1 MQKAKLHI
9 LSTRPLSQELIAAA
23 AEQNIVLDQISF
35 IETTPVNDPAIT
47 NEIKKVAAQ
56 PATVLFT
63 SMNAVQAV
71 ADAVTKGNEKVSW
84 TIYCI
89 GNTTKKLAE
98 EQFGAD
104 SIKGTADYAEQLAD
118 VVIKEREKV
127 VTFFCGNIR
136 RDVLPNKLRAAGIQV
151 NEIVVYQTVE
161 TPQKISRQYDA
172 VLFYS
177 PSAVDSY
184 FSVNPV
190 SESTHYFAIG
200 TTTASAIQQ
209 YTTQNVIVADKPGKE
224 ELAQQAI
231 AHFSQQKI

>member
-1 MQKAKLHI
+1 MQKDKRHI
-9 LSTRPLSQELIAAA
+9 LSTRPLSKDLIAAA
-23 AEQNIVLDQISF
+23 AAQDIVVDEVSF
-35 IETTPVNDPAIT
+35 IETTPVVDLSVT
-47 NEIKKVAAQ
+47 NEIEKVAAQ

-71 ADAVTKGNEKVSW
+71 ADVATKESKKVSW
-84 TIYCI
+84 SIYCI

-98 EQFGAD
+98 EQFGSN
-104 SIKGTADYAEQLAD
+104 SIKGTADYGEQLAD
-118 VVIKEREKV
+118 VVIKGGEKV

-136 RDVLPNKLRAAGIQV
+136 RDVLPHKLRAAGIEV
-151 NEIVVYQTVE
+151 HEIVVYQTIE
-161 TPQKISRQYDA
+161 TPQKISKQYNA

-190 SESTHYFAIG
+190 SEITQYFAIG
-200 TTTASAIQQ
+200 TTTASAIRQ

-224 ELAQQAI
+224 ELVQQAI